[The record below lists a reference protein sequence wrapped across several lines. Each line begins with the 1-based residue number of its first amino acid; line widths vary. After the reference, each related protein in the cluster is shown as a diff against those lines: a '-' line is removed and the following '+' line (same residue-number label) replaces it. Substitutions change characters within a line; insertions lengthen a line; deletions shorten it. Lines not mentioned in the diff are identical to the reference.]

1 MNDHAKRS
9 ILFHGL
15 LSFAVTS
22 ALALGAVATMTV
34 RGLASYEPSPA
45 ISAPYFLVLFFMAT
59 LALLFALRITK
70 SGAIFAIL
78 FTVAMVSGAWFLA
91 DIFLPGSLA
100 LIVGSAVILAR
111 FRWKKVL
118 ILNAT
123 MAIGIAGISA
133 SVATDLSLNAV
144 LVILTVLAFYDIV
157 AVYATKHMVTMF
169 RELAARGSVFAFVL
183 TPLEPKALL
192 GPVPEAGERALFL
205 GTGDVALPVML
216 AVTAAGGGLARG
228 IGVAFGAMAGFC
240 LMFYLFHRQG
250 RRRPMPALPPIA
262 LGSVLGYLLSLL
274 LPLA

>member
-1 MNDHAKRS
+1 MNEHAKRS
-9 ILFHGL
+9 ILIHGL
-15 LSFAVTS
+15 LMFALTS
-22 ALALGAVATMTV
+22 GLALGAVAALAA
-34 RGLASYEPSPA
+34 RGEFSYTPSPA
-45 ISAPYFLVLFFMAT
+45 VSAPYFLVLFFMAT
-59 LALLFALRITK
+59 LALLFALRVTK

-78 FTVAMVSGAWFLA
+78 FTIAMVSGAWFLA

-100 LIVGSAVILAR
+100 LIVGSVVILAR
-111 FRWKKVL
+111 FRWKKVAV
-118 ILNAT
+118 LNLT
-123 MAIGIAGISA
+123 MAIGIAGISSSIA
-133 SVATDLSLNAV
+133 ADLSLNAV

-205 GTGDVALPVML
+205 GTGDVAMSVIL
-216 AVTAAGGGLARG
+216 AVSVAAGGLLK
-228 IGVAFGAMAGFC
+228 GVCVAIGAMIGFC
-240 LMFYLFHRQG
+240 LMFALFNRQG

-262 LGSVLGYLLSLL
+262 LGSVLGYLISFL